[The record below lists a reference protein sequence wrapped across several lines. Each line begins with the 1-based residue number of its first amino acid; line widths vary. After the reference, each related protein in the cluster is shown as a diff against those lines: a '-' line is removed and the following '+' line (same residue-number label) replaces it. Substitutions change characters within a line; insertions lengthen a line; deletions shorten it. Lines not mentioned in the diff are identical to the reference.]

1 MNQAKIDCEH
11 TEVTHAEK
19 ITCDQCGQVVVEVPV
34 VETGGGIIYST
45 TKPKQAVQ
53 ESAE

>member
-1 MNQAKIDCEH
+1 MADSKHDCEH

-34 VETGGGIIYST
+34 TVTGGGIVYET
-45 TKPKQAVQ
+45 DPEQ
-53 ESAE
+53 EDAGQ